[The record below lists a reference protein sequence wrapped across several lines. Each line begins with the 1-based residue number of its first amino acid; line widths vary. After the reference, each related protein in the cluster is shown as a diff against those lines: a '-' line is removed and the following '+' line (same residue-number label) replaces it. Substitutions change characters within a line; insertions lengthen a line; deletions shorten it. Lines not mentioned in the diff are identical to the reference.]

1 MAELCSHQ
9 VNAANWFLGAAP
21 EAVVASGGVYRFP
34 EGNREVF
41 DHVYATFDYPGGRT
55 AMFSSIESNAF
66 DDYYEMYMG
75 TKGTLIMD
83 REQDALLFEEGSA
96 ASRATAV
103 ETTPRTAGPG
113 GAVVRDDERQ
123 HAAGVGAGGGAR
135 RRRAAERA
143 RARLAHHDSALLFGR
158 PRRHAARVRRRQGV
172 RFRARLHPRQRR
184 DQAEGAA
191 DHMTPNALAL
201 ASSLAAAGKAGH
213 LTKQQ
218 FVYTTLRESIIRC
231 ELGPG
236 TRLVIDD
243 LARQFKVSIIPVRE
257 ALRLL
262 QSEGLV
268 LSVAHVGATVAPI
281 SRASV
286 VEVFTLLEGLEVV
299 AARMAAERATPAD
312 FETLA
317 GFVTEMD
324 RALEAGSPLHWAE
337 INTRFH
343 LAISRLADMP
353 ILHDMMQRAVDYWD
367 RVRRFYFRD
376 VLIHR
381 TRLAQAEHRAM
392 LVQMQAHDIPALEE
406 TIRDHNRGALAAYM
420 AHLSQTHDEGVVD
433 QDKKRERPA

>member
-1 MAELCSHQ
+1 
-9 VNAANWFLGAAP
+9 
-21 EAVVASGGVYRFP
+21 
-34 EGNREVF
+34 
-41 DHVYATFDYPGGRT
+41 
-55 AMFSSIESNAF
+55 
-66 DDYYEMYMG
+66 
-75 TKGTLIMD
+75 
-83 REQDALLFEEGSA
+83 
-96 ASRATAV
+96 
-103 ETTPRTAGPG
+103 
-113 GAVVRDDERQ
+113 
-123 HAAGVGAGGGAR
+123 
-135 RRRAAERA
+135 
-143 RARLAHHDSALLFGR
+143 
-158 PRRHAARVRRRQGV
+158 
-172 RFRARLHPRQRR
+172 
-184 DQAEGAA
+184 
-191 DHMTPNALAL
+191 MTPNALKL

-257 ALRLL
+257 ALRFL

-299 AARMAAERATPAD
+299 AARVAAERATPAD

-392 LVQMQAHDIPALEE
+392 LVQMQAHEIPALEE
-406 TIRDHNRGALAAYM
+406 TIRNHNRGALAAYM
-420 AHLSQTHDEGVVD
+420 AHLSLSQIEGVVD
-433 QDKKRERPA
+433 HDKKRERPA

>member
-1 MAELCSHQ
+1 
-9 VNAANWFLGAAP
+9 
-21 EAVVASGGVYRFP
+21 
-34 EGNREVF
+34 
-41 DHVYATFDYPGGRT
+41 
-55 AMFSSIESNAF
+55 
-66 DDYYEMYMG
+66 
-75 TKGTLIMD
+75 
-83 REQDALLFEEGSA
+83 
-96 ASRATAV
+96 
-103 ETTPRTAGPG
+103 
-113 GAVVRDDERQ
+113 
-123 HAAGVGAGGGAR
+123 
-135 RRRAAERA
+135 
-143 RARLAHHDSALLFGR
+143 
-158 PRRHAARVRRRQGV
+158 
-172 RFRARLHPRQRR
+172 
-184 DQAEGAA
+184 
-191 DHMTPNALAL
+191 MTPNAIKLA
-201 ASSLAAAGKAGH
+201 ASSSRAGH

-231 ELGPG
+231 ELSPG

-299 AARMAAERATPAD
+299 AARVAAERATATD
-312 FETLA
+312 FENLA
-317 GFVTEMD
+317 GFVAEFYLMCNDVEAFVAEMD
-324 RALEAGSPLHWAE
+324 RALEAGSPLHWAD

-353 ILHDMMQRAVDYWD
+353 LLHDMTQRAVDYWD

-392 LVQMQAHDIPALEE
+392 LVQMEARDIPALEQTVRE
-406 TIRDHNRGALAAYM
+406 HNRGALAAYM
-420 AHLSQTHDEGVVD
+420 AHLEGSSD
-433 QDKKRERPA
+433 DKRERHA